1 MRACAILFVALS
13 VGCETIEQREIASTS
28 SPPALSFD
36 AAAAERFAAL
46 ALSCVTQEYPNK
58 VAHTLESDADAK
70 PPRELTP
77 SFYGCFDWH
86 SAVHGHWLLVRLLR
100 LFPDQSFDAPARAA
114 LEHNL
119 TAERIAVEVEYLGAK
134 GREGFE
140 RPYGLA
146 WLLTLCLE
154 LDEWDD
160 PLAKVLASRLDP
172 LEAMAVS
179 RLSDWFPKLSHPI
192 RTGEH
197 FQTAFS
203 MGLLVDY
210 AQGVKNAEFL
220 ALLVDRARA
229 FHHSDVGCPLNYEP
243 SGQDFLSPCLAEADL
258 MRRVFAREEFAAW
271 LSKFLPEIPTNGD
284 ESWLEVAVVT
294 DKSDGKLAHLDGLN
308 LSRAWM
314 LDGIAS
320 ALRTDDPRFAALVR
334 AARAQGDAG
343 IAAATGEH
351 YAGGHWLGTFAV
363 YYASRRGVK

>member
-1 MRACAILFVALS
+1 MKTCAILFVAFC
-13 VGCETIEQREIASTS
+13 VGCETGDRREIASTS
-28 SPPALSFD
+28 SPPAHSFD
-36 AAAAERFAAL
+36 AAAAERFAGL

-58 VAHTLESDADAK
+58 IAHTLDSDADAK

-100 LFPDQSFDAPARAA
+100 LFPGRSFDAPARAA

-154 LDEWDD
+154 LDEWED
-160 PLAKVLASRLDP
+160 PLAKTLASRLDP

-210 AQGVKNAEFL
+210 ASGVKNGEFL
-220 ALLVDRARA
+220 ALLASRARDYYGE
-229 FHHSDVGCPLNYEP
+229 DVACPLSYEP
-243 SGQDFLSPCLAEADL
+243 SGQDFLSPCFAEADL
-258 MRRVFAREEFAAW
+258 MRRVLEPAEFATW
-271 LSKFLPEIPTNGD
+271 LSRFLPAIPTDGD
-284 ESWLEVAVVT
+284 ADWLAVAVVT
-294 DKSDGKLAHLDGLN
+294 DKTDGKLAHLDGLN

-320 ALRTDDPRFAALVR
+320 SLPVDDLRSPAVVC

>member
-1 MRACAILFVALS
+1 MIALVLLVS
-13 VGCETIEQREIASTS
+13 MSASQV
-28 SPPALSFD
+28 PEFD
-36 AAAAERFAAL
+36 EGAASRFAAL
-46 ALSCVTQEYPNK
+46 ALSCVTKEYPNK
-58 VAHTLESDADAK
+58 IAHTLESDADAK

-100 LFPDQSFDAPARAA
+100 LFPAAPFQAEARAA
-114 LEHNL
+114 LSHNL
-119 TAERIAVEVEYLGAK
+119 SATRVAGEVEYLLAK

-146 WLLTLCLE
+146 WLLQLCIE

-160 PLAKVLASRLDP
+160 PLARELAPRLDP
-172 LEAMAVS
+172 LEAAAVK
-179 RLSDWFPKLSHPI
+179 RLADWLPKLSHPI

-197 FQTAFS
+197 FQTAFA

-210 AQGVKNAEFL
+210 ARGVKDAEFL

-229 FHHSDVGCPLNYEP
+229 FHLRDVACPLDYEP
-243 SGQDFLSPCLAEADL
+243 SGQDFLSPCIAAADL
-258 MRRVFAREEFAAW
+258 MRRVLTREEFAKW
-271 LSKFLPEIPTNGD
+271 LGDFLPGIPKDGSA
-284 ESWLEVAVVT
+284 EWLEVAMVT

-320 ALRTDDPRFAALVR
+320 ALPQDDPRRASIAA
-334 AARAQGDAG
+334 ASRAQGAAG
-343 IAAATGEH
+343 IEAATGEH

-363 YYASRRGVK
+363 YYASRRGIE

>member
-1 MRACAILFVALS
+1 MRATVILVVVLGA
-13 VGCETIEQREIASTS
+13 GCESSERGGATPST
-28 SPPALSFD
+28 PAAAPSFD
-36 AAAAERFAAL
+36 LAAASRFASL

-58 VAHTLESDADAK
+58 IAHTLESDADAK

-77 SFYGCFDWH
+77 AFYGCFDWH

-100 LFPDQSFDAPARAA
+100 LFPGAPFEAEARAA
-114 LEHNL
+114 LAHNL
-119 TAERIAVEVEYLGAK
+119 STERIEGEVEYLLAK
-134 GREGFE
+134 GRVGFE

-146 WLLTLCLE
+146 WLLQLCVE

-160 PLAKVLASRLDP
+160 PLARELAPRLDP
-172 LEAMAVS
+172 LESAAVK
-179 RLSDWFPKLSHPI
+179 RLADWLPKLSHPI

-210 AQGVKNAEFL
+210 ARDVKNAEFL

-229 FHHSDVGCPLNYEP
+229 FHLRDVGCPLSYEP
-243 SGQDFLSPCLAEADL
+243 SGQDFLSPCIAEADL
-258 MRRVFAREEFAAW
+258 MRRVLTGEEFATW
-271 LSKFLPEIPTNGD
+271 LRAFLPAIPTDGNAD
-284 ESWLEVAVVT
+284 WLPVSVVT

-320 ALRTDDPRFAALVR
+320 VLPADDPRRASLLAAS
-334 AARAQGDAG
+334 RAQGDAG
-343 IAAATGEH
+343 IAATTGAH

-363 YYASRRGVK
+363 YYASRRGVR